1 MNGFDGAAVIVDL
14 VRSRQHA
21 DRVLAQHQ
29 VIEALEVANRARP
42 ALIALRPTVGDEF
55 QGMYSSIRDA
65 LAATLLV
72 RLALP
77 DDVDCRFGIGV
88 GHSRDIDD
96 NAGNPIRDGSAWWNA
111 RTAITEAKS
120 REDDREPWL
129 RTWVSV
135 DPAHDHLVDAAITN
149 AYLLC
154 RDQLLD
160 TQSPNSRRA
169 LLGHLLGETQRE
181 IAEALGVTQP
191 TISAAL
197 GKGSA
202 SALAASAG
210 LILEAAR

>member
-1 MNGFDGAAVIVDL
+1 MTDFEGAAVIVDL

-21 DRVLAQHQ
+21 DRALAQRQ
-29 VIEALEVANRARP
+29 VVDALEVANRAKP
-42 ALIALRPTVGDEF
+42 ALIPLRPTVGDEF
-55 QGMYSSIRDA
+55 QGMYANLHDA
-65 LAATLLV
+65 LAATILV

-77 DDVDCRFGIGV
+77 DDLDCRFGIGV
-88 GHSRDIDD
+88 GVSRDIDD

-111 RTAITEAKS
+111 RAAITETKS

-135 DPAHDHLVDAAITN
+135 ERTHQHSADAAITN

-154 RDQLLD
+154 RDQLLA

-169 LLGHLLGETQRE
+169 LLGQLLGETQRE

-191 TISAAL
+191 TVSATL

-202 SALAASAG
+202 SALSASTQ
-210 LILEAAR
+210 LLEAAR

>member
-1 MNGFDGAAVIVDL
+1 MDGFDGAAVIVDL

-21 DRVLAQHQ
+21 DRSLAQQQ
-29 VIEALEVANRARP
+29 VIAALAVANRAKP
-42 ALIALRPTVGDEF
+42 ALIELRPTVGDEF

-65 LAATLLV
+65 LTATLLV

-77 DDVDCRFGIGV
+77 DDLDCRFGIGV
-88 GHSRDIDD
+88 GQSRDIDD

-111 RTAITEAKS
+111 RAAITEAKT

-135 DPAHDHLVDAAITN
+135 EHSHEHLADAAITN

-154 RDQLLD
+154 RDQLLS

-169 LLGHLLGETQRE
+169 LLGQLLGETQRE

-191 TISAAL
+191 TVSATL

-202 SALAASAG
+202 TALSTSTQ
-210 LILEAAR
+210 LIMEAAR

>member
-1 MNGFDGAAVIVDL
+1 MNEFEGAAVIVDL

-21 DRVLAQHQ
+21 DRALAQRQ

-42 ALIALRPTVGDEF
+42 AIIPLRPTVGDEF
-55 QGMYSSIRDA
+55 QGMYATLRDA
-65 LAATLLV
+65 LAATILV

-77 DDVDCRFGIGV
+77 DDLDCRFGIGV
-88 GHSRDIDD
+88 GDSRDIDD

-111 RTAITEAKS
+111 RAAITETKT

-135 DPAHDHLVDAAITN
+135 ERTHENLADAAITN

-154 RDQLLD
+154 RDQLLA

-169 LLGHLLGETQRE
+169 LLGQLLGETQRE

-191 TISAAL
+191 TVSATL

-202 SALAASAG
+202 SALSASTQ
-210 LILEAAR
+210 LLEVAR